1 MTGSDQGRRD
11 RLGEVTFFNHF
22 PEAKLICEQFPAA
35 TETVENFTAQ
45 GLVLETIEAV
55 VQQTCSSL
63 KEFAA
68 RTRLRADTTPVLLK
82 DDEFWGRQAT
92 LEAAAQREQN
102 RPRLSI
108 PCFEEEPLTAFRGA
122 YRRYYEL

>member
-35 TETVENFTAQ
+35 TEAVEKFYE
-45 GLVLETIEAV
+45 GLVLETIEAA

-63 KEFAA
+63 KELPPAHGYV
-68 RTRLRADTTPVLLK
+68 P
-82 DDEFWGRQAT
+82 
-92 LEAAAQREQN
+92 
-102 RPRLSI
+102 I
-108 PCFEEEPLTAFRGA
+108 PH
-122 YRRYYEL
+122 